1 MVVRDGMCSSATSRL
16 CGLVL
21 LAGAVLVA
29 GLAPDA
35 LGHGIPEADRQAIVE
50 GGNLRYLL
58 LGAEHMV
65 TGYDHL
71 LFLLGIV
78 FFLHRFGEI
87 VKFITAFTLGHS
99 ITLLFATLLGITA
112 NYFLVDAVIAI
123 SVIYKGFEN
132 MGGFRRYI
140 EVEPPNLLFMV
151 FAFGLIHGF
160 GLSTRLQQLPLPE
173 EGLVWRILSFN
184 LGVELGQ
191 IAALVVILAVLAGWR
206 HRHSWAIFSRVVNG
220 GLIVAGGLLFLTQMH
235 GYLHTI
241 YPDDFGF
248 SADLHEHAHLEMA
261 ARIVPIDGFEAEA
274 IAEFV
279 LDDLA
284 AEGILASGW
293 AEAEA
298 GEARRTTYRGRE
310 SWVVEFES
318 PAVSDGSRRLYL
330 YMTIDGNYLAVDEE

>member
-1 MVVRDGMCSSATSRL
+1 MPSSAPIRSGAL
-16 CGLVL
+16 ALS
-21 LAGAVLVA
+21 AGAVLVA
-29 GLAPDA
+29 GLVPDA
-35 LGHGIPEADRQAIVE
+35 LAHGIPEADRQAIIE

-71 LFLLGIV
+71 LFLLGVI
-78 FFLHRFGEI
+78 FFLRRFGEI
-87 VKFITAFTLGHS
+87 VKFITAFTIGHS

-132 MGGFRRYI
+132 MDGFRRYI

-191 IAALVVILAVLAGWR
+191 IAALVVMLAVLAGWR
-206 HRHSWAIFSRVVNG
+206 HLRSWAIFSRVVNA
-220 GLIVAGGLLFLTQMH
+220 GLIAAGSLLFLAQMH
-235 GYLHTI
+235 GYLHTS

-261 ARIVPIDGFEAEA
+261 ARIVPVDRFEAEA
-274 IAEFV
+274 IADFL

-284 AEGILASGW
+284 AEGIVAPGW
-293 AEAEA
+293 TEIEVAV
-298 GEARRTTYRGRE
+298 ARRTTYRGRE
-310 SWVVEFES
+310 AWAIEFADA
-318 PAVSDGSRRLYL
+318 AVLEGNRRLYL
-330 YMTIDGNYLAVDEE
+330 YMTIDGDYLAVEEEGE

>member
-1 MVVRDGMCSSATSRL
+1 MSPSATSRPA
-16 CGLVL
+16 GLAL
-21 LAGAVLVA
+21 LAGIILLA
-29 GLAPDA
+29 GLSPDA
-35 LGHGIPEADRQAIVE
+35 LAHGIPEADRQAIIE

-71 LFLLGIV
+71 LFLLGVV
-78 FFLHRFGEI
+78 FFLRRFGEI

-99 ITLLFATLLGITA
+99 ITLLFATLLGVTA
-112 NYFLVDAVIAI
+112 NYFLIDAVIAL

-132 MGGFRRYI
+132 MDGFRRYI

-151 FAFGLIHGF
+151 FGFGLIHGF

-184 LGVELGQ
+184 VGVELGQ
-191 IAALVVILAVLAGWR
+191 IAALVVMLGVLAGWR
-206 HRHSWAIFSRVVNG
+206 HLRSWAIFSRVVNV
-220 GLIVAGGLLFLTQMH
+220 GLIVAGSLLFLTQMH
-235 GYLHTI
+235 GYLHTS

-261 ARIVPIDGFEAEA
+261 ARIIPIDGFEAEA

-284 AEGILASGW
+284 AEGIVASGW
-293 AEAEA
+293 AAVEA

-310 SWVVEFES
+310 SWVVEFEGT
-318 PAVSDGSRRLYL
+318 AVPDGSRRLYL
-330 YMTIDGNYLAVDEE
+330 YMTIDGNYLAVDEDGE